1 MKNLIFIIF
10 YVCFFSSK
18 VGAQTQV
25 RAYVKPRVVQP
36 QSLFTLTVEIEYQS
50 AKNIQ
55 PPRLPSLND
64 FHLMGQNLG
73 SYFSLTGKT
82 VTRKKSYHYKLKS
95 LKEGQFTIGSVQ
107 VIVDGKV
114 YKTSPIKVEV
124 SSQAKPQTRS
134 HGRSSPFHSP
144 FGNMKNFFP
153 PGFFAPGFFDDKDM
167 FSSKGAIKEKDVLF
181 QLEVNKD
188 TVYLGE
194 MITAEWFIYIP
205 HHHVQSVQ
213 TIRSQVTK
221 PAKLDGFW
229 VESITAPGETPS
241 VSPKLVERNGKKYQ
255 KELIISSALFPI
267 QEGLLTIEPVEI
279 KTVIFGS
286 SSFRFSKPLVHVSK
300 KKQITVLPLP
310 QEGKGQFWTEAVGDF
325 NISARVNKKIV
336 RVQEPVV
343 YKVSFKGEGQVGPIR
358 LPDLNFGS
366 AFEVYDITESQ
377 KFAFSQSTKDFEVIL
392 IPKTS
397 GELIIPS
404 FELSSF
410 DPHLGIYKT
419 HVLPSFKLKALGKAV
434 LGDLADQSTIY
445 FEPQKKNTQEGED
458 KSISIV
464 PLAQDQGQ
472 GFYFLKHRKM
482 FWGIIYGLLFLSFVW
497 VAIRFFFSQ
506 KDKNSFKKQ
515 LKANLKKVDQAMK
528 EQNWKKSG
536 IELNQL
542 MYFFF
547 SEWSKQNQSAKNWDI
562 LLKHIN
568 PSIRVK
574 YESKIKDLVSRIEQL
589 SFAKEGSVKALRSK
603 KNVESLKKEVVDL
616 VQKISAEYFA

>member
-1 MKNLIFIIF
+1 MKSLIFIIF
-10 YVCFFSSK
+10 YICFFSSK

-25 RAYVKPRVVQP
+25 RAYIKPHVVQP

-50 AKNIQ
+50 AQNIQ
-55 PPRLPSLND
+55 PPRLPPLND

-95 LKEGQFTIGSVQ
+95 LKEGQFKIGSVQ

-114 YKTSPIKVEV
+114 YKTSPVKVEV
-124 SSQAKPQTRS
+124 SSQAKPQAKP

-144 FGNMKNFFP
+144 FGNMKKFFP
-153 PGFFAPGFFDDKDM
+153 PGFFAPGFLDDKDM
-167 FSSKGAIKEKDVLF
+167 FPSKGAIKEKDVLF

-205 HHHVQSVQ
+205 HHRVQSVQ

-267 QEGLLTIEPVEI
+267 QEGPLTIEPVEI

-286 SSFRFSKPLVHVSK
+286 SSVRFLKPLVHVSK

-325 NISARVNKKIV
+325 NISALVNKKIV

-358 LPDLNFGS
+358 LPDLNFGE

-392 IPKTS
+392 IPKIS
-397 GELIIPS
+397 GDLIIPS
-404 FELSSF
+404 FELSTF

-419 HVLPSFKLKALGKAV
+419 HVLPSFTLKALGKA
-434 LGDLADQSTIY
+434 LSNGLADQNKIY
-445 FEPQKKNTQEGED
+445 FEPQKKSTPEGEE
-458 KSISIV
+458 KGISII
-464 PLAQDQGQ
+464 PLAQGQ
-472 GFYFLKHRKM
+472 EFFVLKHRKM

-497 VAIRFFFSQ
+497 GVIRLCFSQ

-515 LKANLKKVDQAMK
+515 LKANLKKVDQAMADK
-528 EQNWKKSG
+528 NWKKSG

-589 SFAKEGSVKALRSK
+589 SFAKEGSVRALRSK
-603 KNVESLKKEVVDL
+603 KNVESLKKEVIDL
-616 VQKISAEYFA
+616 VQEISAEYFA